1 MDILITIGYIL
12 LCVLMFSLAIAIHE
26 FGHFIV
32 ALKLGLKV
40 ERFSIGFG
48 PAIWKKTINGV
59 EYRLSWIPLGGY
71 VSIPDVDPEGTKAL
85 EGEKGKGDEGTA
97 KRKIPAWKELLVAVA
112 GPAMN
117 IVLAVVLAVVLSLI
131 PSAKFGE
138 LTTEIGGFASG
149 SVAKEAGLRVGDIV
163 VSVGGHPVTTWPE
176 LQTEVQI
183 SNGEPTEFVVRRPV
197 ALTEVRTLKLTATD
211 GDFGFVCVTN
221 RHPAVVGGFWG
232 EESVAEKAGLKV
244 GDRIVSFNGARVTS
258 ERDLVQEIDE
268 ADTERPSVLE
278 VRRGEELL
286 KLEMTPV
293 PAKMP
298 YGNRWIMGNCLQ
310 LTCATNDV
318 LPIVA
323 EVVSGGAAERAGL
336 RADDTLLSVDGVPVA
351 TRDAVLAAL
360 AAAGSETELSVM
372 SEIPADAREY
382 EEKMVVIAPKRNPST
397 GAFFIEAT
405 SVANETGAVAWMP
418 DRNPFKQLA
427 WDAGLIFRV
436 LKALVTPKEA
446 KGTSKAVGGPVLIAE
461 GIYRSMRRDFNDG
474 LGFLRF
480 LNTNLAVMNLLPIPV
495 LDGGLILF
503 ALIAIVFR
511 RRVPEKVVGWLSMGF
526 MYLLLGLMAL
536 LIFTDSLRSWRI
548 HHADDPADAIE
559 LVRPEDVYAF

>member
-1 MDILITIGYIL
+1 MDILITIGYIF
-12 LCVLMFSLAIAIHE
+12 LCVLMFSFAIAIHE

-85 EGEKGKGDEGTA
+85 EGEKGKGDEATA

-149 SVAKEAGLRVGDIV
+149 SVAKEAGLRAGDIV
-163 VSVGGHPVTTWPE
+163 VSVGGHPVTTWSE

-221 RHPAVVGGFWG
+221 RYPAVVGGFWG

-244 GDRIVSFNGARVTS
+244 GDRIVSFNGACVTS

-293 PAKMP
+293 PAKRQ
-298 YGNRWIMGNCLQ
+298 YGNRWILGNCLQ

-336 RADDTLLSVDGVPVA
+336 RADDTILSVGGAPVA

-382 EEKMVVIAPKRNPST
+382 EEKTVVIAPKRNPST

-427 WDAGLIFRV
+427 WDAGSIFRV

-503 ALIAIVFR
+503 ALIAIIFR